1 MKQLFVLHHLG
12 FGDHIICNGAIRTL
26 AKDWS
31 QVFVFAKSNYQKGVA
46 RMFSD
51 DPKISVLGI
60 MNVQYPNEAIE
71 YAVSFVRERNAPNFL
86 MLGYDKIGEGG
97 MNFDEVFYACAGVP
111 FENRWNEFKI
121 NRNTL
126 AEVALLNKL
135 NPNKEPYMFVHDDP
149 SRGYNFDPPN
159 PNNLRVIRND
169 PSVDIFDMCG
179 LLESASEIHC
189 MESSFRCL
197 IEGLPNVKCPLY
209 LHKKIRFEGQSNPAL
224 SIGRKNWI
232 EV

>member
-1 MKQLFVLHHLG
+1 MRQLFVLHHLG
-12 FGDHIICNGAIRTL
+12 LGDHIICNGAIRTL
-26 AKDWS
+26 AKEWS
-31 QVFVFAKSNYQKGVA
+31 QVFVFAKNSNQKRVA

-51 DPKISVLGI
+51 DPKITILSI
-60 MNVQYPNEAIE
+60 PNVQYPNEAIE
-71 YAVSFVRERNAPNFL
+71 SVTSFIRERNIPNFL
-86 MLGYDKIGEGG
+86 MLGFDMVGG
-97 MNFDEVFYACAGVP
+97 GSMNFDEVFYACARVP
-111 FENRWNEFKI
+111 FENRWSEFKI
-121 NRNTL
+121 NRYPV
-126 AEVALLNKL
+126 AEAAATNKL
-135 NPNKEPYMFVHDDP
+135 NPSGEPYMFVHDDP

-159 PNNLRVIRND
+159 PNNLRIIRND

-179 LLESASEIHC
+179 LLESAAEIHC

-209 LHKKIRFEGQSNPAL
+209 LHKRIRFEGQANPAL